1 MTIQDLINELKMIQ
15 KQFGDL
21 PVLGSSDEEQ
31 NSLGDVFQVQCGELT
46 EYDYYN
52 GDKAKQGDRIV
63 VIVPAI

>member
-1 MTIQDLINELKMIQ
+1 MTIQDVINELKVIQ
-15 KQFGDL
+15 KQYGDL

-31 NSLGDVFQVQCGELT
+31 NTLGDVFQIQCGELT

-52 GDKAKQGDRIV
+52 GDKAKKGDRIV

>member
-1 MTIQDLINELKMIQ
+1 MTIQDVINELKVIQ

-31 NSLGDVFQVQCGELT
+31 NSLGDVFEVQCGELT
-46 EYDYYN
+46 EYDCYN
-52 GDKAKQGDRIV
+52 GNKAKKGDRIV

>member
-1 MTIQDLINELKMIQ
+1 MTISEVIKNLQKIQ

-31 NSLGDVFQVQCGELT
+31 NTVGDVSQIQCGELT
-46 EYDYYN
+46 EYDEYPN
-52 GDKAKQGDRIV
+52 STVKKGDRIV

>member
-1 MTIQDLINELKMIQ
+1 MTISEVINELKVIQ

-21 PVLGSSDEEQ
+21 PVMGSSDEEQ
-31 NSLGDVFQVQCGELT
+31 NSLGDVFQIQCGELT

-52 GDKAKQGDRIV
+52 GDKAKKGDRIV

>member
-1 MTIQDLINELKMIQ
+1 MTIQDVINELKVIQ

-31 NSLGDVFQVQCGELT
+31 NSLGDIFQIQCGELT
-46 EYDYYN
+46 ECDYYN
-52 GDKAKQGDRIV
+52 GNKAKKGDRIV